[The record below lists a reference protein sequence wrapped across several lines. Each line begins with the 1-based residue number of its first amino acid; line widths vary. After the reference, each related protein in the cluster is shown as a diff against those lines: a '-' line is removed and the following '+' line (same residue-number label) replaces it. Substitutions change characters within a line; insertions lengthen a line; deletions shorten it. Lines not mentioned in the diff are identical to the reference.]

1 MGTYNKIKDLA
12 VTIYYIALSFITLLL
27 WGIDKY
33 RAKMG
38 QWRIPERV
46 LLTLVVIGGA
56 FGGLAGMFV
65 FRHKIR
71 KIQFL
76 ILVVI
81 ACAIHAW
88 IWASQS
94 PLMEG

>member
-1 MGTYNKIKDLA
+1 M
-12 VTIYYIALSFITLLL
+12 TIYYIALSFITLLL

-38 QWRIPERV
+38 QWRIPERA

-56 FGGLAGMFV
+56 FGALAGMFL

-71 KIQFL
+71 KIQFW
-76 ILVVI
+76 IMVII
-81 ACAIHAW
+81 ACAVHAW

-94 PLMEG
+94 SLLAG